1 MANIIAGLGAQLGLD
16 TTEFR
21 KGISEAKEA
30 VGELKEGVMKLIE
43 ITAFVELTKQAFEF
57 SNQIVETAKAND
69 VAVASVLE
77 LSRALEENGGRADE
91 TGRIYSGFTQK
102 IESAAQGNGK
112 AQESFARLGV
122 TMKDLANLSE
132 QDLFEKTI
140 SGLAKM
146 KDSAE
151 RNGLAFMTLG
161 KGIKGVDIR
170 GLAETLEEGRGKMD
184 KFAES
189 ISMAH
194 ELSLKLDAAAK
205 DFTLNFTA
213 SVIPALSKFYDMVH
227 SDSQIMNVFYEALRI
242 TSETVVILGERIYN
256 TFRAV
261 GMELSHTY
269 ENFKLLITGQFEEA
283 KVQNLKY
290 EEEVKAMAKRIADFE
305 DSVLNP
311 KEEHSEK
318 AKEQQNAAREIISSI
333 QKQLDKISQISV
345 AYKTAAQS
353 ANLLLASQLNANE
366 ATKEEKQLQDELMK
380 VVDLRNKSLGE
391 IAKQMEAAQKAPK
404 DKVKELTDALEVQRK
419 KIEETFDLYIV
430 RTRDAVVATQELQN
444 SFWYGWDEAFKQYQ
458 ENATRSADV
467 GRQAF
472 ASVMSSMDSALT
484 TFVKTGK
491 LSFSSL
497 AQSIIQDLI
506 AIQLKAQA
514 TQLFSGLGLS
524 AGSLGSFFSG
534 LSSGSSSGS
543 NYSLTS
549 GQNTGGL
556 GLKASA
562 VGGPLGSG
570 EASIVGEN
578 GPELFVPKGAGTVI
592 PNSGNLSGANLGS
605 SVVNNY
611 NIHAIDTQSFE
622 QRLYQSSGAIW
633 AANQYA
639 SKNTSTTRS
648 RV

>member
-242 TSETVVILGERIYN
+242 TS
-256 TFRAV
+256 
-261 GMELSHTY
+261 
-269 ENFKLLITGQFEEA
+269 
-283 KVQNLKY
+283 
-290 EEEVKAMAKRIADFE
+290 D
-305 DSVLNP
+305 
-311 KEEHSEK
+311 
-318 AKEQQNAAREIISSI
+318 
-333 QKQLDKISQISV
+333 
-345 AYKTAAQS
+345 
-353 ANLLLASQLNANE
+353 
-366 ATKEEKQLQDELMK
+366 
-380 VVDLRNKSLGE
+380 
-391 IAKQMEAAQKAPK
+391 
-404 DKVKELTDALEVQRK
+404 RK
-419 KIEETFDLYIV
+419 
-430 RTRDAVVATQELQN
+430 
-444 SFWYGWDEAFKQYQ
+444 
-458 ENATRSADV
+458 
-467 GRQAF
+467 
-472 ASVMSSMDSALT
+472 
-484 TFVKTGK
+484 
-491 LSFSSL
+491 
-497 AQSIIQDLI
+497 
-506 AIQLKAQA
+506 
-514 TQLFSGLGLS
+514 
-524 AGSLGSFFSG
+524 
-534 LSSGSSSGS
+534 
-543 NYSLTS
+543 
-549 GQNTGGL
+549 
-556 GLKASA
+556 
-562 VGGPLGSG
+562 
-570 EASIVGEN
+570 
-578 GPELFVPKGAGTVI
+578 
-592 PNSGNLSGANLGS
+592 
-605 SVVNNY
+605 SVV
-611 NIHAIDTQSFE
+611 
-622 QRLYQSSGAIW
+622 
-633 AANQYA
+633 
-639 SKNTSTTRS
+639 
-648 RV
+648 